1 MQIDKLTLKD
11 VATTNR
17 QYLETIFALGD
28 GHMGVRDSVPFTGN
42 QQATLPVMLING
54 YYATNPI
61 TYGESA
67 YGYAKNHQTIISL
80 TSPRYLDFAT
90 EKTSSEIPGDWD
102 MTVDDAV
109 LDFDTGVLTEKF
121 QIVTSD
127 HHHF

>member
-67 YGYAKNHQTIISL
+67 YQEAPLHSNFTAPEDLSKMVNGNQNVINSRLNTDNLGKGEFFL
-80 TSPRYLDFAT
+80 
-90 EKTSSEIPGDWD
+90 
-102 MTVDDAV
+102 
-109 LDFDTGVLTEKF
+109 F
-121 QIVTSD
+121 Q
-127 HHHF
+127 